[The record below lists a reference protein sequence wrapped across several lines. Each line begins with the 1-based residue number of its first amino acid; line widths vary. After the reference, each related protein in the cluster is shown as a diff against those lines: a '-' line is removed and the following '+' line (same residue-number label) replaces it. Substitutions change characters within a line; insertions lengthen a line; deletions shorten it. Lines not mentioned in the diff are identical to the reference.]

1 MSSPSST
8 PPSIS
13 AEEEAPKYELKAFA
27 GLPQAL
33 GRLILRDTR
42 SRKEIAAA
50 AQINASMLSGY
61 CSGRRIP
68 SLEHLDRILTTLGV
82 GVEELTYELRALDYR
97 APSNAPLVVW
107 PKSNQPQESESVA
120 AGALLTVLLSD
131 LRDLLAAQAKA
142 AGHVPA
148 SEPARA
154 PKARGKK
161 RTS

>member
-1 MSSPSST
+1 MANRSSI
-8 PPSIS
+8 PP
-13 AEEEAPKYELKAFA
+13 ATLKEASPKPELKAFA

-33 GRLILRDTR
+33 GRLILRDSR

-97 APSNAPLVVW
+97 APTNSPLVVW
-107 PKSNQPQESESVA
+107 PKASQPQERESAA

-142 AGHVPA
+142 AGYAPA
-148 SEPARA
+148 PEPGPAKA
-154 PKARGKK
+154 PGKK